1 MSTSLRTDRN
11 VPYYAVTAVLTI
23 GYGSVFTLLAEWRER
38 FGFTET
44 ELGLIASAGFFAGFA
59 AQVGLAPL
67 ADRGKTPQMIRGG
80 VALAAVGMFGMVLAN
95 ALWAFVL
102 SRVVFGLSTGAVAP
116 AMRRLIITR
125 DPDNLGANL
134 GRLAAF
140 DLAGFVL
147 GPVVAA
153 VLVELGG
160 IRLPF
165 LALTTANA
173 CLLSWVARL
182 DLDTPP
188 GDGTKR
194 RTGPLL
200 RVPGIQAALLAGIAF
215 YLSIAYFEATWA
227 LLLDDLGAE
236 TWVIGVSLSVF
247 TLPMVL
253 LAPTG
258 GRVTQRLGHSAVVG
272 WSIAAASVCTLLYGW
287 LGSLWAV
294 LLVSFVHASAD
305 AFTLPA
311 NQVAIAQASPPEQIA
326 AAQGLFSAVG
336 TLVSGVAA
344 FAAGALY
351 ENQGPKVLYT
361 AAAAGM
367 VVFLA
372 ASLGRSRSS
381 PEPVP
386 FTTSAG
392 S

>member
-1 MSTSLRTDRN
+1 MTTSLRNDRN
-11 VPYYAVTAVLTI
+11 VPYYVVTAVLTI

-44 ELGLIASAGFFAGFA
+44 ELGLIASAGFFAGFV

-80 VALAAVGMFGMVLAN
+80 VALAAVGMFGLVFAN

-140 DLAGFVL
+140 DLTGFVL
-147 GPVVAA
+147 GPVIAA
-153 VLVELGG
+153 ILVEVGG

-165 LALTTANA
+165 LVLAVANLS
-173 CLLSWVARL
+173 LLGWVARL
-182 DLDTPP
+182 NLDTPP

-200 RVPGIQAALLAGIAF
+200 RLPGIQAALLAGIAF

-247 TLPMVL
+247 TLPMVF

-258 GRVTQRLGHSAVVG
+258 GRVTQRVGHSAVVG
-272 WSIAAASVCTLLYGW
+272 WSIAAAAVCTLLYGW

-294 LLVSFVHASAD
+294 LLVSFLHASAD

-326 AAQGLFSAVG
+326 AAQGLFSATG

-344 FAAGALY
+344 LAAGAIY
-351 ENQGPKVLYT
+351 ENQGAKVLYT
-361 AAAAGM
+361 AAAIGM
-367 VVFLA
+367 AVFLA
-372 ASLGRSRSS
+372 ASLARSRSAQKPAPAIS
-381 PEPVP
+381 I
-386 FTTSAG
+386 
-392 S
+392 